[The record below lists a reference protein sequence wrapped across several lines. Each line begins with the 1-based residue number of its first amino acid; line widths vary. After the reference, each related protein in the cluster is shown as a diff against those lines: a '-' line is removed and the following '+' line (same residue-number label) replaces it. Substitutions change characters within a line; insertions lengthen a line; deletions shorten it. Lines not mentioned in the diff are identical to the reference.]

1 MFIVFNA
8 LLFCLGN
15 FVLWSWN
22 LHFTVFSLC
31 SHVFS
36 WGSDHT
42 LPPSTSALIL
52 PRDSFVQQQA
62 GSHFS
67 LFAPLTPSSQ
77 LVFCTYKGNTLGELR
92 HYSQVPSAHPH
103 SNNSN
108 QRQGVLVHSLLLEH
122 SELTTLYGVAPL
134 IIHVLVEIITFIT
147 KPCIDRAKC
156 PSFQ

>member
-31 SHVFS
+31 SHVFFPRFRS
-36 WGSDHT
+36 YPS
-42 LPPSTSALIL
+42 PSTSALIL

-122 SELTTLYGVAPL
+122 SELTTLYGVTPL